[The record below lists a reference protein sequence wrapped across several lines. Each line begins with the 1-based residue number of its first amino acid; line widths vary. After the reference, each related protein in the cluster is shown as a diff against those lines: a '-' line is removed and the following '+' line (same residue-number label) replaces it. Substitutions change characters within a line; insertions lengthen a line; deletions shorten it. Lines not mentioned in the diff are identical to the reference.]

1 MNNSV
6 NYINP
11 VDLPVQKEILTRIL
25 DIGLKFKCR
34 DSVIDETNV
43 SDFDSLMS
51 KIYEKNVPVKG
62 IEVDKILDKFEKEM
76 LPYCTNWASPCAMAF
91 NDTGNSFA
99 GIAGDVLATLLNQNV
114 INWKPCSPL
123 GTVVEM
129 TVLHWLRQLLGYPC
143 QEQLVSPIDVAGMVT
158 SGGVASNTI
167 ATLLAREKASP
178 NAMIHG
184 LKNSQKMV
192 VIVPEGIDHYS
203 SRLSVGW
210 IGIGEANVIK
220 APTLN
225 FAYDLN
231 KLSSLLKQITDE
243 GAKVVMLVCYAGD
256 SRSMTFDN
264 FIQLRKICD
273 EYGIWLHCDGCQ
285 GTQLVF
291 SRRLRQEK
299 LKGIELSD
307 SITMDPHKV
316 LNIPYSI
323 SVLLIKDR
331 KHLEFIRRPEDIIT
345 GEEHSFGQLTP
356 FFGSRNFMSL
366 KLYFLIKNL
375 GLDGLDE
382 VIERRCHMANVVSA
396 EIGKVSQL
404 LQIND
409 KIELNSV
416 IFMYFPRAIARQ
428 LPSMGSLK
436 DKRAIVTVMND
447 INVSIQDK
455 LFSAGDIW
463 LHTFLIPDLS
473 NALQFSDDEPRADL
487 RPLRFMS
494 GNPILSTKHI
504 SLMISRVVA
513 EGDALLRS
521 YIANVNVDDPN
532 YEIFSNFEFDSDERW
547 KISEVNE
554 GHEINGVNDVNDVNE
569 VNGVNGING
578 TNSSINGMNGSING
592 ESGISE
598 VCKGFSIR
606 NNDSSI
612 SADERYYLTREE
624 FCKRKTELIVEIR
637 QFCSTEFIQSGE
649 SYFVVVYGSYG
660 YGFVKPRS
668 DLDIVFYCS
677 DEHCT
682 DDRRSRIITFVKALH
697 VKHNMQIDNEIP
709 YPFKILLPYSFLKS
723 ACDGKGII
731 KTNGNGQWSWHI
743 PRILKSTEYLTSN
756 EFLLRFFMGVFL
768 NENFLV
774 SGDAH
779 MYNKC
784 KGLAA
789 RNLTRAVISINGRK
803 NVNSLTLAK
812 DFCLSPTGEFGDY
825 FLGFSDREPFTSHL
839 LEFLEATLATM
850 NLQHTPGKDGTR
862 YIVQS
867 ADDLQP
873 EHFTNV

>member
-1 MNNSV
+1 MDNSV

-11 VDLPVQKEILTRIL
+11 LDLPVQKEILTRIL

-34 DSVIDETNV
+34 DRVIDQTNV
-43 SDFDSLMS
+43 SDFNSLIS
-51 KIYEKNVPVKG
+51 KVYEKNVPVKG

-129 TVLHWLRQLLGYPC
+129 TVLNWLRQLLGYPC
-143 QEQLVSPIDVAGMVT
+143 RDQLLSPIDVAGLVT

-178 NAMIHG
+178 NAMVNG

-210 IGIGEANVIK
+210 IGIGESNVIK

-231 KLSSLLKQITDE
+231 KLSSLLKKITND
-243 GAKVVMLVCYAGD
+243 GAKVIMLVCYAGD

-307 SITMDPHKV
+307 SITMDPHKI

-331 KHLEFIRRPEDIIT
+331 QHLELIRRPEDIIT

-436 DKRAIVTVMND
+436 DKRAIVSVMND

-455 LFSAGDIW
+455 LFAAGDIW

-513 EGDALLRS
+513 EGDALLRN
-521 YIANVNVDDPN
+521 YIANMNAADPI
-532 YEIFSNFEFDSDERW
+532 YAIFSSFKFDSDGTC
-547 KISEVNE
+547 KISEMNG
-554 GHEINGVNDVNDVNE
+554 GHRINGVNE
-569 VNGVNGING
+569 VNVVNGING
-578 TNSSINGMNGSING
+578 MNGGINGENGMNGGING
-592 ESGISE
+592 ENGMNE

-612 SADERYYLTREE
+612 AANDSYYLTKEE
-624 FCKRKTELIVEIR
+624 FCKRKTELIVQIR
-637 QFCSTEFIQSGE
+637 QFCSTEFIQPGE

-660 YGFVKPRS
+660 YGFVKPQS

-682 DDRRSRIITFVKALH
+682 DDRRSRIITFVKNLH
-697 VKHNMQIDNEIP
+697 EKHNMQIDNEIP
-709 YPFKILLPYSFLKS
+709 YEFKILLPYSFLKS
-723 ACDGKGII
+723 ACNGKGII
-731 KTNGNGQWSWHI
+731 ETDANGQWNWHI
-743 PRILKSTEYLTSN
+743 PKILKSIEYLTSN
-756 EFLLRFFMGVFL
+756 DFLLRFFMGVFL

-774 SGDAH
+774 SGDAR

-784 KGLAA
+784 KGLSA
-789 RNLTRAVISINGRK
+789 RNLTRAIISINKRK
-803 NVNSLTLAK
+803 SVSSFTLTK
-812 DFCLSPTGEFGDY
+812 DFCLSPSGEFGDY

-839 LEFLEATLATM
+839 LEFLEGTLGTM
-850 NLQHTPGKDGTR
+850 NLQPTPGKDGTL
-862 YIVQS
+862 YSVQS
-867 ADDLQP
+867 AEDLHP
-873 EHFTNV
+873 EHFIHV